1 MSRRLVGIVVTAG
14 LVASIG
20 SVVPVASAALSK
32 SAVAAATH
40 PAPITSKET
49 GIRFTS
55 KTILVDR
62 ATVTKNLTGIAPD
75 GTFKFKTAAGAIGKL
90 KAGKVMLLQGA
101 DARLVS
107 SVSHG
112 KGTVVLVHTKP
123 AVMTDVISSGHITFA
138 GSPDFTKAFLGQIV
152 PTPKSAAPHRFR
164 KPAYPYVARAATSSG
179 APSAGPPSF
188 SASGSSGPFGYS
200 LTFTPVSSSRLDVSG
215 TLCFV
220 SGSVCANGRSN
231 GLSAEINLSGYIDA
245 GASSGGI
252 SVNGGRVTGSSI
264 ALKSLKAHA
273 HLTYTISQGTATGA
287 NGDPPVFRVPIG
299 IDYTIP
305 GEIPIYLKLQSAVL
319 LRLGVSSKNAVIHG
333 GVNVDTAGADSIT
346 QQGSNISDSETGDSV
361 QAKILDQ
368 SNGGVPPSI
377 SSAPSGTI
385 VAVQFP
391 KLGVGLG
398 ITEANG
404 IAYVDVV
411 SAVGQTTGGA
421 IAGMFC
427 SSYDVDISVGAGLE
441 AQIGLGKL
449 GLSVAS
455 AKKTLYDKTFSTHD
469 PGCPQT

>member
-1 MSRRLVGIVVTAG
+1 MSRKFIGIAVAAA
-14 LVASIG
+14 LVASMG
-20 SVVPVASAALSK
+20 SVVPVASAARSK
-32 SAVAAATH
+32 PVTVAATQ

-55 KTILVDR
+55 KTISVDR
-62 ATVTKNLTGIAPD
+62 TTVTQNLIGIASD
-75 GTFKFKTAAGAIGKL
+75 GTFKFRAAAGAIAKL
-90 KAGKVMLLQGA
+90 KAGKVMLLQGS

-107 SVSHG
+107 SVAHG

-138 GSPDFTKAFLGQIV
+138 GSPDFRRAFLSKIV
-152 PTPKSAAPHRFR
+152 PAPKSAAPPRFA
-164 KPAYPYVARAATSSG
+164 KPAYPYVARSAA
-179 APSAGPPSF
+179 PDAGPPSF

-245 GASSGGI
+245 GATSGGI
-252 SVNGGRVTGSSI
+252 SVNGGRVTGSTIS
-264 ALKSLKAHA
+264 LKSLKAHA
-273 HLTYTISQGTATGA
+273 HLTYTISQGTDPAT

-305 GEIPIYLKLQSAVL
+305 GEIPIYLKLQTAVL

-398 ITEANG
+398 ITAANG

-427 SSYDVDISVGAGLE
+427 SSYNVDISVGAGLE